1 MDTAPSQSVFLGLS
15 LCLWVSLCLF
25 LSPSL
30 SLCVYLCLSLCVS
43 AYLLGLSL
51 LPCLSLTISLCLSF
65 SLHLSLSVSLCL
77 SLHFYLC
84 LSLSLCLCV
93 SHAHAAGVA
102 RAEARSCSCR
112 EQRASRRTKREDRAA
127 RGPDPGLPRPAA
139 QSREARDRASPR
151 EWVRGSLAAG
161 SVTQENPYKAE
172 HADESLGKAKAENSS
187 SPQRRARPQASD
199 PGRAE
204 SAGSQA
210 EVEPEGAPGPLPGC

>member
-51 LPCLSLTISLCLSF
+51 LPCLSLTVSVYLSVYICLS
-65 SLHLSLSVSLCL
+65 LYLSVSLCISISVFL
-77 SLHFYLC
+77 Y
-84 LSLSLCLCV
+84 LCV
-93 SHAHAAGVA
+93 SVSAGVA

>member
-1 MDTAPSQSVFLGLS
+1 MSVSLS
-15 LCLWVSLCLF
+15 LHLSVSVSISVSHSVSLPISWVSLCYLVC
-25 LSPSL
+25 LSQSV
-30 SLCVYLCLSLCVS
+30 SVYLSVYICLSL
-43 AYLLGLSL
+43 Y
-51 LPCLSLTISLCLSF
+51 
-65 SLHLSLSVSLCL
+65 LSVSLCISISVFL
-77 SLHFYLC
+77 Y
-84 LSLSLCLCV
+84 LCV
-93 SHAHAAGVA
+93 SVSAGVA

>member
-51 LPCLSLTISLCLSF
+51 LPCLSLTVSVYLSVYICLS
-65 SLHLSLSVSLCL
+65 LYLSVSLCVSISVFL
-77 SLHFYLC
+77 Y
-84 LSLSLCLCV
+84 LCV
-93 SHAHAAGVA
+93 SVSAGVA

>member
-1 MDTAPSQSVFLGLS
+1 M
-15 LCLWVSLCLF
+15 
-25 LSPSL
+25 
-30 SLCVYLCLSLCVS
+30 
-43 AYLLGLSL
+43 
-51 LPCLSLTISLCLSF
+51 LPCLSLTVSVYLSVYICLS
-65 SLHLSLSVSLCL
+65 LYLSVSLCVSISVFL
-77 SLHFYLC
+77 Y
-84 LSLSLCLCV
+84 LCV
-93 SHAHAAGVA
+93 SVSAGVA